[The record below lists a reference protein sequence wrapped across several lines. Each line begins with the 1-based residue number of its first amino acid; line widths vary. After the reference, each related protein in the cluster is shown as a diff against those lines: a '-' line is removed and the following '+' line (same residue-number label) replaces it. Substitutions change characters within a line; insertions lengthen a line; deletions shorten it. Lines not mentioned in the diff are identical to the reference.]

1 MSRKKEKVSLFE
13 KEVITNSVQAEAI
26 IEKENKKYKFALVC
40 TGLSLFATSMTLLS
54 FTPLAEWAIFD
65 WLEVIFIP
73 LWGAGVVATFLT
85 GPMNIL
91 KAVIKVGK
99 ISWFVVPVFPLDLI
113 CFLAGMGFALIALV
127 FLPTLYAAYNLYQ
140 SYLNKKNA
148 ETFLG
153 LVVSTVSTEEAYKE
167 ETQSQSQS
175 QPQVYSCPNCKGT
188 VIYGEPKCKT
198 CGTEFNWNM

>member
-13 KEVITNSVQAEAI
+13 KEVITDSGQAEAI

-99 ISWFVVPVFPLDLI
+99 ISWFVVPVFPLDLV

-153 LVVSTVSTEEAYKE
+153 LIVNTSVTEEK
-167 ETQSQSQS
+167 TQTQNTEAPAQI
-175 QPQVYSCPNCKGT
+175 YSCPNCKGS
-188 VIYGEPKCKT
+188 VIYGEPSCKT
-198 CGTEFNWNM
+198 CGTAFNWNL